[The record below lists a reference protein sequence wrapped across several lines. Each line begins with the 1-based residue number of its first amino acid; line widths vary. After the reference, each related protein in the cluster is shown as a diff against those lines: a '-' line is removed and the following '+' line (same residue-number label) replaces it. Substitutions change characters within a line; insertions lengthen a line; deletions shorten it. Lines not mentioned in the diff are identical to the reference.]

1 MKILHVVPGLGETGN
16 GIAVAAK
23 MIAEEQGGE
32 LLDCSD
38 FSTGRLRDGDYDEVW
53 VHSMWLPQTLLACW
67 TVIRSG
73 RKLVR
78 MPHGCLDPV
87 RLGYHGWKKRL
98 VAPIERWLL
107 RHSDRIVTACEAE
120 REWVRKYLGL
130 GDCSD
135 CSDCSIERRGPEIK
149 VTDLKRFF
157 RLEGAEEGGKSEDES
172 EGPRRSLHLLYLGRR
187 HPLKGVRFL
196 ERAVA
201 QLQSEQSNN
210 PNNRTIELRIVSD
223 HFGEELEMDWEWCDV
238 LCLPTLSE
246 NFGLVVAEALERGKR
261 VVVTDGAPAW
271 EPGESKKEEGKVK
284 KCGRLIYLQGYREG
298 TDEDR
303 VRLLK
308 EGLRFLGEGSSNVT
322 SCCGQYKVLVCVN

>member
-1 MKILHVVPGLGETGN
+1 MKILHVVPGLRETGN

-23 MIAEEQGGE
+23 MISEEQGGE

-38 FSTGRLRDGDYDEVW
+38 LSTGRLRDGDYDEVW
-53 VHSMWLPQTLLACW
+53 VHSMWLPQTILVCW

-98 VAPIERWLL
+98 IAPVERWIF
-107 RHSDRIVTACEAE
+107 RRTDRVVVTCVAE

-135 CSDCSIERRGPEIK
+135 CSDCSIERRWPEIQ

-157 RLEGAEEGGKSEDES
+157 RLEGTEEGGKFEDEG
-172 EGPRRSLHLLYLGRR
+172 EGRRRSLHLLYLGRR

-210 PNNRTIELRIVSD
+210 PNNRTIELRVVSD
-223 HFGEELEMDWEWCDV
+223 HFGAELEKDWEWCDV

-271 EPGESKKEEGKVK
+271 APPEAAEVKARGEGEQW
-284 KCGRLIYLQGYREG
+284 RDRIIYLRGYRDG
-298 TDEDR
+298 TDEER

-308 EGLRFLGEGSSNVT
+308 EGLRACDVEKGL
-322 SCCGQYKVLVCVN
+322 LV